1 MEVLRCALR
10 IQKYTLR
17 YGTPFYTRIRSYC
30 SVNAGTARDAVLKA
44 LSAIVDPDLK
54 RDIVSLGFI
63 KELKIDAA
71 SGKVGFDLELTTPAC
86 PVKEQFVSACNS
98 ALKNNIS
105 WVKYVNVNLTSRKR
119 SAPDTA
125 SGLARVS
132 NIIAVSSC
140 KGGVGKS
147 SVAFHLATSI
157 REKYGARVGLLDAD
171 IYGPSLPSLVPNAI
185 KGPFDESLPQQVQVY
200 MNPANDLRLM
210 SIGYLKPNES
220 IALRGP
226 MVSGMIQQLLTATGW
241 GELDYLVIDM
251 PPGTGDIHLTI
262 GQQAPIDGAVVVTTP
277 QQLAIVD
284 VEKGIELFNKLRIPS
299 LALVENFSFFDC
311 GSCSTRHSLFGKSGE
326 AAKRIADK
334 FGIDEQRYF
343 QLPIDQTGMKS
354 ETTKKIIDDL
364 AATVIR
370 EIAKKK
376 YSNVE
381 TKLDKDNG
389 VLKISQIQNKS
400 EVVFVG
406 TIPFRTLRLNCK
418 SASMIDEW
426 TGEKL
431 FKEEDIRMDVEPT
444 KIEPAGNYA
453 FRIDWSDGHHSI
465 YPIKALKEL
474 GASK

>member
-1 MEVLRCALR
+1 MLLSAIR
-10 IQKYTLR
+10 IRKYTPR
-17 YGTPFYTRIRSYC
+17 CRTRNLYSGVKSFC
-30 SVNAGTARDAVLKA
+30 SLNSITARDSVLKA
-44 LSAIVDPDLK
+44 LSAIIDPDLK

-63 KELKIDAA
+63 KELKIDTA
-71 SGKVGFDLELTTPAC
+71 SGNVNFDLELTTPAC
-86 PVKEQFVSACNS
+86 PVKEQFVTACNS
-98 ALKNNIS
+98 ALKDNIS
-105 WVKYVNVNLTSRKR
+105 WVKSVNVNLTSRKR
-119 SAPDTA
+119 SAPATA

-147 SVAFHLATSI
+147 SVAYHLATSI

-171 IYGPSLPSLVPNAI
+171 IYGPSLPSLVPNAV
-185 KGPFDESLPQQVQVY
+185 KGPFDESLPKQVQVY
-200 MNPANDLRLM
+200 VNPANDLRLM

-226 MVSGMIQQLLTATGW
+226 MVSGMIQQLLTSTGW
-241 GELDYLVIDM
+241 GELDYLIIDM

-311 GSCSTRHSLFGKSGE
+311 GTCSTRHSLFGRSGE

-334 FGIDEQRYF
+334 FGIDDQRYF

-354 ETTKKIIDDL
+354 ETTKKIIEDL

-376 YSNVE
+376 YSNIE
-381 TKLDKDNG
+381 TKLDRENG
-389 VLKISQIQNKS
+389 VIKISQTQNKS
-400 EVVFVG
+400 DVVFSG
-406 TIPFRTLRLNCK
+406 TIPFRKLRLNCK
-418 SASMIDEW
+418 SATMIDEW

-431 FKEEDIRMDVEPT
+431 FKDEDIRMDVEPT

-474 GASK
+474 GESK